1 MSKSLNWLVG
11 QLEKLPISRVLSRPP
26 TLFTGT
32 WGWGGKRRGVGFSI
46 SWHGCSTQLAGLE
59 SRRLLLERE
68 EIRHRERE
76 ENRNRVFY
84 YI

>member
-1 MSKSLNWLVG
+1 MSKSLNWLGG
-11 QLEKLPISRVLSRPP
+11 QLEKLSISESCLAHPRSSRER
-26 TLFTGT
+26 
-32 WGWGGKRRGVGFSI
+32 GGGGARRGVGFSI

-59 SRRLLLERE
+59 SRRLLLQRE
-68 EIRHRERE
+68 EIRHREKE